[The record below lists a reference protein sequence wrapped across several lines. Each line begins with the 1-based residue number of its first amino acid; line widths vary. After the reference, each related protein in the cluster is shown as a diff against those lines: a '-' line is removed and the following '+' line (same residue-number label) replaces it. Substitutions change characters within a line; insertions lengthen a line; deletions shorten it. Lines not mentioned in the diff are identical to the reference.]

1 MIAAAQSSF
10 VSGMHVAV
18 VVGAA
23 IIVLGALGVLRWLP
37 ARVTDDED
45 EHAGDYDSGPIET
58 PALVA
63 SSSSGDE
70 LPSR

>member
-1 MIAAAQSSF
+1 
-10 VSGMHVAV
+10 MHVAV
-18 VVGAA
+18 IIGAV
-23 IIVLGALGVLRWLP
+23 IVALGAMGVLRWLP

-45 EHAGDYDSGPIET
+45 QHAGDYDSGPIE
-58 PALVA
+58 PRELVA